1 MNIASNWVNVCKI
14 IYIAQTYQKNSFF
27 RGIIYSSERILRENG
42 EKNKTYMCMEARDD
56 QDKRK

>member
-1 MNIASNWVNVCKI
+1 MCKI

-56 QDKRK
+56 KDKRK